1 MAIAVVSAKCLACGA
16 LPHPGREQPARRR
29 ERMSYHGRYG
39 ALHWIRVVLWPLPI
53 LTMLRIFRAT
63 ASRLQACGK
72 AQA

>member
-1 MAIAVVSAKCLACGA
+1 
-16 LPHPGREQPARRR
+16 
-29 ERMSYHGRYG
+29 MSYHGRQG